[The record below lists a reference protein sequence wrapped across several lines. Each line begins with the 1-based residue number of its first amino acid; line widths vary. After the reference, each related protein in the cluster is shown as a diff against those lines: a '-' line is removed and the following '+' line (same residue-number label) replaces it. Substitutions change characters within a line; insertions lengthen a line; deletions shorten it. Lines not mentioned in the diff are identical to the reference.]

1 MDGTQIEGEGLTTGE
16 EVEIEVEVETEDMA
30 EEVMVEIGMVIA
42 VVIGVEAE
50 ARLEDE
56 VEHLQGEDLEV
67 HQVGGMTTTD
77 EMITDEEM
85 IMIDETDD
93 IRKCLIQKTCSKILL
108 QYYSATDF

>member
-1 MDGTQIEGEGLTTGE
+1 
-16 EVEIEVEVETEDMA
+16 
-30 EEVMVEIGMVIA
+30 MVIA

-50 ARLEDE
+50 ALLEDE